1 MTEIP
6 RQILSGLAAAAALTL
21 LFLLTD
27 FVFLFSVAVSA
38 AIGTGLY
45 FTIPR
50 KRSPHEIEVAPGV
63 TKAELE
69 AAVAKIDRFIDKFKA
84 EAAQAR
90 DAEIRRSV
98 GEIVQVLKRIGRN
111 FREDPKDL
119 TLDAT
124 PMFLEE
130 VLERSHDLV
139 SRYVSLSRIAHE
151 GGAAGYGREAFE
163 TAEGAIRQVKEGFDA
178 FFQQCLRDDLRELE
192 VGGETLKAIM
202 EMNSPNLDLDEL
214 ERSDR

>member
-6 RQILSGLAAAAALTL
+6 RQILSGLAAAAALAL
-21 LFLLTD
+21 LFLFTD
-27 FVFLFSVAVSA
+27 FVFLFSLVVSA
-38 AIGTGLY
+38 AIGAGVY
-45 FTIPR
+45 FSIPR
-50 KRSPHEIEVAPGV
+50 KRSPDEIEVAPGV
-63 TKAELE
+63 TKAQLD
-69 AAVAKIDRFIDKFKA
+69 AALAKIDLYVGKFKA
-84 EAAQAR
+84 EAGQAR
-90 DAEIRRSV
+90 DLEIRTTV

-111 FREDPKDL
+111 FREDPRDL

-130 VLERSHDLV
+130 VLDRSLDLV
-139 SRYVSLSRIAHE
+139 SRYVVLSRIAHD
-151 GGAAGYGREAFE
+151 GAAAGCGREALE
-163 TAEGAIRQVKEGFDA
+163 TAEQSIRQVKKGFEA

-202 EMNSPNLDLDEL
+202 EMNTPNLDLDDL

>member
-1 MTEIP
+1 MTEIF
-6 RQILSGLAAAAALTL
+6 RQIFSGVAAAAALAL
-21 LFLLTD
+21 LFLFTD
-27 FVFLFSVAVSA
+27 FVFLFSLAVSA
-38 AIGTGLY
+38 AIGAGVY

-50 KRSPHEIEVAPGV
+50 KRSPHEIEAAPGV
-63 TKAELE
+63 TKAQLD
-69 AAVAKIDRFIDKFKA
+69 AALAKIDLYIGKFKA
-84 EAAQAR
+84 EAGQAR
-90 DAEIRRSV
+90 DLEIRTTV

-111 FREDPKDL
+111 FREDPRDL

-139 SRYVSLSRIAHE
+139 SRYVSLSRIAHDS
-151 GGAAGYGREAFE
+151 GADDRGREALDA
-163 TAEGAIRQVKEGFDA
+163 AERSIRQVKEGFDA
-178 FFQQCLRDDLRELE
+178 FFQQCLREDLRELE

-202 EMNSPNLDLDEL
+202 EMNSPDLDLDDF